1 MDFCFVLKPEEQS
14 CSETE
19 TFTKLISMYCTVNQ
33 GHGVTAVN
41 PEVSFKAGGQRVSCH
56 ILPFFLFRLF
66 FSLFLWQ
73 ILIGQ
78 NFTSFSSKNCHKKSL
93 TYVWDLKWRLQKV
106 PKKHGLHMFNKYKNL
121 EGVVM

>member
-56 ILPFFLFRLF
+56 ILPFFPFPPFLLFVSLADSYRAKFHFLF
-66 FSLFLWQ
+66 F
-73 ILIGQ
+73 
-78 NFTSFSSKNCHKKSL
+78 
-93 TYVWDLKWRLQKV
+93 
-106 PKKHGLHMFNKYKNL
+106 
-121 EGVVM
+121 